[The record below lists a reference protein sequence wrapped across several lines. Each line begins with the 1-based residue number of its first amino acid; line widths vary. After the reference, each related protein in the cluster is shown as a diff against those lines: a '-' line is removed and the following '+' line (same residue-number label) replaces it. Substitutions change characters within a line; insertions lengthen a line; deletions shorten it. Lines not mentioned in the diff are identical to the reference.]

1 MDLGADARRP
11 GPRAYRARMPAD
23 LIRIVSRDSPM
34 ALAQVERVRAELAA
48 LHPGVRTTVLP
59 VKTTGDKWMGD
70 LSQVEGKGAFT
81 KEVDAAILAGE
92 ADLAVHC
99 VKDVPADRPLPAGT
113 VFAAF
118 LERDDIRDAL
128 IHPQGLTLDRLPPGT
143 RIGTSSVRRVAQLAA
158 AYPHVE
164 CVPMRGN
171 ANRRL
176 EKLAAGEAD
185 ALLLAVAGLHRIG
198 RADAITEIIA
208 VDTLMPPIGAG
219 VLALQCRQD
228 DAELIDTVSAL
239 GHPDTHRETVAERML
254 LHVLQGHCNSP
265 IAGYARAERG
275 GDLSLRACVF
285 SPDGKEVLNA
295 HEWAGRLDPAT
306 LGTSVAVALL
316 RQGARELIDSIAH

>member
-1 MDLGADARRP
+1 
-11 GPRAYRARMPAD
+11 MPAD

-48 LHPGVRTTVLP
+48 LHPGIETTVLP

-99 VKDVPADRPLPAGT
+99 VKDIPADRPLPAGT
-113 VFAAF
+113 AFAAF

-128 IHPQGLTLDRLPPGT
+128 IHPAGLSLAELPPGT

-158 AYPHVE
+158 AYPHLE

-198 RADAITEIIA
+198 RADVITQVLP

-219 VLALQCRQD
+219 VLALQCRED
-228 DAELIDTVSAL
+228 DTALIDTVSAL
-239 GHPDTHRETVAERML
+239 GHPDTHRETLAERML

-316 RQGARELIDSIAH
+316 RQGARELIDSIPH

>member
-1 MDLGADARRP
+1 
-11 GPRAYRARMPAD
+11 MPAD

-48 LHPGVRTTVLP
+48 LHPGIRTTVLP

-128 IHPQGLTLDRLPPGT
+128 IHPEGLTLDRLPPGT
-143 RIGTSSVRRVAQLAA
+143 RVGTSSVRRVAQLAA

-198 RADAITEIIA
+198 RADVISEIVP

-219 VLALQCRQD
+219 VLALQCRED
-228 DAELIDTVSAL
+228 DTRLIDTVSAL

-285 SPDGKEVLNA
+285 SPDGKVVLNA

-306 LGTSVAVALL
+306 LGTSVAVALM
-316 RQGARELIDSIAH
+316 RQGARELIDSIPH

>member
-1 MDLGADARRP
+1 
-11 GPRAYRARMPAD
+11 MPAD

-48 LHPGVRTTVLP
+48 LHPGIETTVLP

-70 LSQVEGKGAFT
+70 LSLVEGKGAFT

-99 VKDVPADRPLPAGT
+99 VKDIPADRPLPAGT
-113 VFAAF
+113 AFAAF

-128 IHPQGLTLDRLPPGT
+128 IHPAGLSLAELPPGT

-158 AYPHVE
+158 AYPHLE

-198 RADAITEIIA
+198 RADVITQVLP

-219 VLALQCRQD
+219 VLALQCRED
-228 DAELIDTVSAL
+228 DTALIDTVSAL
-239 GHPDTHRETVAERML
+239 GHPDTHRETLAERML

-275 GDLSLRACVF
+275 GISPCAPAC
-285 SPDGKEVLNA
+285 S
-295 HEWAGRLDPAT
+295 HRT
-306 LGTSVAVALL
+306 
-316 RQGARELIDSIAH
+316 ARRS

>member
-1 MDLGADARRP
+1 
-11 GPRAYRARMPAD
+11 MPAD

-34 ALAQVERVRAELAA
+34 ALAQVARVRAELAA
-48 LHPGVRTTVLP
+48 IHPEIRTTVLP

-128 IHPQGLTLDRLPPGT
+128 VHPGGLTLEALPPGT

-158 AYPHVE
+158 AYPHLE
-164 CVPMRGN
+164 CVPIRGN

-176 EKLAAGEAD
+176 DKLAAGEAD

-198 RADAITEIIA
+198 RADVITQIVPVE
-208 VDTLMPPIGAG
+208 TLMPPIGAG

-228 DAELIDTVSAL
+228 DTGLIDTVSAL
-239 GHPDTHRETVAERML
+239 GHPDTHRETLAERML

-285 SPDGKEVLNA
+285 SPDGKTVLNA

-316 RQGARELIDSIAH
+316 RQGARELIDSIPH

>member
-1 MDLGADARRP
+1 
-11 GPRAYRARMPAD
+11 MPAD

-34 ALAQVERVRAELAA
+34 ALAQVARVRAELASI
-48 LHPGVRTTVLP
+48 HPEIRTTVLP

-128 IHPQGLTLDRLPPGT
+128 VHPGGLTLEALPPGT

-158 AYPHVE
+158 AYPHLE
-164 CVPMRGN
+164 CVPIRGN

-176 EKLAAGEAD
+176 DKLAAGEAD
-185 ALLLAVAGLHRIG
+185 ALLLAVAGLYRIG
-198 RADAITEIIA
+198 RADVITQIVPVE
-208 VDTLMPPIGAG
+208 TLMPPIGAG

-228 DAELIDTVSAL
+228 DTGLIDTVSAL
-239 GHPDTHRETVAERML
+239 GHPDTHRETLAERML

-285 SPDGKEVLNA
+285 SPDGKTVLNA

-316 RQGARELIDSIAH
+316 RQGARELIDSIPH

>member
-1 MDLGADARRP
+1 
-11 GPRAYRARMPAD
+11 MPAD

-48 LHPGVRTTVLP
+48 LPPGIRTTVLP

-128 IHPQGLTLDRLPPGT
+128 IHPDGLTLDRLPPGT
-143 RIGTSSVRRVAQLAA
+143 RVGTSSVRRIAQLAA

-198 RADAITEIIA
+198 RADVITQIVP

-219 VLALQCRQD
+219 VLALQCRED
-228 DAELIDTVSAL
+228 DSRLIDTVSAL

-285 SPDGKEVLNA
+285 SPDGKVVLNA

-316 RQGARELIDSIAH
+316 RQGARELIDSIPH

>member
-1 MDLGADARRP
+1 
-11 GPRAYRARMPAD
+11 MPAD
-23 LIRIVSRDSPM
+23 PIRIVSRDSPM

-48 LHPGVRTTVLP
+48 LHPGIETTVLP
-59 VKTTGDKWMGD
+59 VKTTGDMWMGD

-128 IHPQGLTLDRLPPGT
+128 IHPEGLTLDRLPPGT
-143 RIGTSSVRRVAQLAA
+143 RIGTSSVRRIAQLAA
-158 AYPHVE
+158 AHPHLE

-198 RADAITEIIA
+198 RADVITEIIP

-219 VLALQCRQD
+219 VLALQCRED
-228 DAELIDTVSAL
+228 DAVLIDTVSAL
-239 GHPDTHRETVAERML
+239 GHPDTHRETIAERML

-285 SPDGKEVLNA
+285 SPDGKDVLNA

-316 RQGARELIDSIAH
+316 RQGARELIDSIPH